1 MLGLAWRPSARRRL
15 DHLILIQY
23 IADRDRAAAARLS
36 ARILEAIRMAREH
49 PEMYRVGRM
58 PNTREIVAHP
68 NYIVVYTVL
77 PDRIRVVSV
86 LHARQKY
93 PWPARII
100 PSLSRIV
107 ETRQSR

>member
-1 MLGLAWRPSARRRL
+1 
-15 DHLILIQY
+15 
-23 IADRDRAAAARLS
+23 
-36 ARILEAIRMAREH
+36 MAREH

-77 PDRIRVVSV
+77 PDRIRVISV

-93 PWPARII
+93 P
-100 PSLSRIV
+100 
-107 ETRQSR
+107 